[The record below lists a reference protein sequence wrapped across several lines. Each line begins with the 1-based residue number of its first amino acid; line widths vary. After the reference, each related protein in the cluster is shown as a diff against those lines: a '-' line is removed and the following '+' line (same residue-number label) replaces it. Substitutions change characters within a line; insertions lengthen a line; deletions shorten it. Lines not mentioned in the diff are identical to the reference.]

1 MKATFRKFLLCVLFA
16 ALLAVSGAA
25 GTVCA
30 SAADAAVRMPVL
42 MYHDF
47 TNDPND
53 TDSMTV
59 TGEHFRLDMEFLREF
74 GYTPLL
80 PADLVAIQRGTME
93 MPENPVMITFDDGYR
108 SNYDI
113 AYPILQQTGM
123 KAVIAVVAR
132 NMVAEDT
139 GDPLRGH
146 LLWSEMREM
155 VQSGLV
161 EIGSHTCNLHNPQYG
176 GSSAPDG
183 IDGVMRR
190 RGESQSAYR
199 TRVGGDLAASIKRIT
214 QNTGQTRVNY
224 FAYPYGAYDRWM
236 QPLLE
241 ENGIAVSALTHMG
254 QATPMVSL
262 HKLPR
267 YGMKMAN
274 PASLLL
280 RQTNTAA
287 PSLATVSVN
296 GVQSRLPA
304 YYIDG
309 SNYVRVRDVA
319 ALLMHTSSG
328 FDVRWNSAQRRVEL
342 VSFTPYTPNGT
353 ENKPLPAGNR
363 TVQSVV
369 EPTMADGVPH
379 MPAAYQLDG
388 CTYYK
393 LRSLGDLCGF
403 LVTWNGDA
411 KVIEVTA

>member
-1 MKATFRKFLLCVLFA
+1 
-16 ALLAVSGAA
+16 
-25 GTVCA
+25 
-30 SAADAAVRMPVL
+30 

-80 PADLVAIQRGTME
+80 PADLVAIQQGTME

-113 AYPILQQTGM
+113 AYPILPQTGM
-123 KAVIAVVAR
+123 KAVIAVVAH
-132 NMVAEDT
+132 NMAAEDT

-161 EIGSHTCNLHNPQYG
+161 EIGSHTCNLHNSQYG

-183 IDGVMRR
+183 IDDVMRR

-199 TRVGGDLAASIKRIT
+199 TRVGGDLADSMKRIT

-224 FAYPYGAYDRWM
+224 FAYPYGAYDSWM

-267 YGMKMAN
+267 YGMKMEN

-287 PSLATVSVN
+287 PTIATVSVN

-353 ENKPLPAGNR
+353 ESITARGMKKLSYR
-363 TVQSVV
+363 EQSS
-369 EPTMADGVPH
+369 
-379 MPAAYQLDG
+379 
-388 CTYYK
+388 
-393 LRSLGDLCGF
+393 R
-403 LVTWNGDA
+403 
-411 KVIEVTA
+411 